1 MAAFFVTGTDTDS
14 GKTLIT
20 LALMHG
26 LQQAGLKVNA
36 MKPVAA
42 GTTVYP
48 EGLMNEDAMLLQQ
61 QSSVKAAYQLLN
73 PYLFKEPVAP
83 HIAARYEKVQIDMA
97 SIASA
102 FDLLKQQAEVTLVEG
117 AGGWLVPMND
127 RLDIADIAVQLK
139 LPVIL
144 VVGLKLGCINHARLS
159 VQSIYASGC
168 QIAGWVGTQVDPE
181 MSRRDENIETLTHY
195 INAPC
200 LGVVPFLSQP
210 TVSAVAEYLT
220 YDDLLNRIG

>member
-1 MAAFFVTGTDTDS
+1 MTAFFVTGTDTDS

-20 LALMHG
+20 LALMHS

-42 GTTVYP
+42 GATLYA

-61 QSSVKAAYQLLN
+61 QSSVKPAYQLLN

-83 HIAARYEKVQIDMA
+83 HIAARHEQVVIDMA
-97 SIASA
+97 SIVSA
-102 FDLLKQQAEVTLVEG
+102 FNALKQQAEVTLVEG
-117 AGGWLVPMND
+117 AGGWLVPLNEQH
-127 RLDIADIAVQLK
+127 DIADIAVQLK

-159 VQSIYASGC
+159 LQSIYASGC
-168 QIAGWVGTQVDPE
+168 QIAGWVGSQVDSG
-181 MSRRDENIETLTHY
+181 MSCRDENIEALTHY

-210 TVSAVAEYLT
+210 TAAEAAKYLIH
-220 YDDLLNRIG
+220 DELLNPIG